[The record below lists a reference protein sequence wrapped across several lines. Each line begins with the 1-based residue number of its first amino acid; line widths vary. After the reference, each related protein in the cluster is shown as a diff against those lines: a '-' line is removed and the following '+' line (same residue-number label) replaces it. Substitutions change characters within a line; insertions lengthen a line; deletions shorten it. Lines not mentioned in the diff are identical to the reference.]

1 MPACSG
7 RGCMGGALRLITDK
21 RMKSPTTPTAIRRNQ
36 RSFLFIKIVRAVVF
50 CAESCLDGESNKAN
64 IWCQE
69 RQKAK
74 RHGNVKTPR
83 PLRCSVLY
91 EDSPQRRGGRRDKAG
106 VMKAFFDNI
115 TSGKLTPNLDD
126 LKVTRRENV
135 AWTTLTFHLS
145 GKLKAGGSMELDTRH
160 TAIWEKR
167 GGHWLIVHEHI
178 SVPLPG

>member
-1 MPACSG
+1 
-7 RGCMGGALRLITDK
+7 
-21 RMKSPTTPTAIRRNQ
+21 MKINNM
-36 RSFLFIKIVRAVVF
+36 LK
-50 CAESCLDGESNKAN
+50 
-64 IWCQE
+64 
-69 RQKAK
+69 
-74 RHGNVKTPR
+74 
-83 PLRCSVLY
+83 SVLAIGIIFSVALLGAAQPKKATQDAEFKALIEAY
-91 EDSPQRRGGRRDKAG
+91 YTDWSSLNPENPAKYYAKDADLIFYDIAPMKYNGWAEYKAG

-126 LKVTRRENV
+126 LKATRRGNV

-145 GKLKAGGSMELDTRH
+145 GKLKAGGSMELDARH